1 MATTIE
7 GIVTKSTGSWYTV
20 LAAESGESVRCRI
33 RGVFRLRG
41 SRTTNP
47 VVVGDRVRVELG
59 EKEGDNVITEIFP
72 RTNYIIRRASNLSKE
87 SHIIA
92 ANIDTAY
99 LVVTLDNPP
108 TSTEFIDRF
117 LVTAEAYRIPT
128 VLLLNKMDLFSAPAF
143 QEVIDPFCAT
153 YRDAGYEVMEIS
165 ATTGMGIDA
174 LRERMR
180 HRVSLFS
187 GNSGVGKSTLINALE
202 PGLNLRTGAISDY
215 HHKGKHTTTF
225 SEIFP
230 LSGGGLLI
238 DTPGI
243 KGFGLVEIAPEELAR
258 YFPDLFR
265 YASECQY
272 YNCTHTH
279 EPNCAVTEAVAR
291 GEIAESRY
299 VSYLKMLE
307 DDDKNGKYR
316 K

>member
-1 MATTIE
+1 MAKQIE
-7 GIVTKSTGSWYTV
+7 GIVIKSTGSWYTV
-20 LAAESGESVRCRI
+20 LDPATGEQARCRI

-47 VVVGDRVRVELG
+47 VTVGDRVLAEIG
-59 EKEGDNVITEIFP
+59 EDEGDNVITDIRP
-72 RTNYIIRRASNLSKE
+72 RSNYIIRRASNLSKE

-99 LVVTLDNPP
+99 LVVTLDFPA

-117 LVTAEAYRIPT
+117 LVTAEAYRIP
-128 VLLLNKMDLFSAPAF
+128 VVILLNKMDLFAAPEYREIIDEFSA
-143 QEVIDPFCAT
+143 I
-153 YRDAGYEVMEIS
+153 YRNAGYEVVEIS
-165 ATTGMGIDA
+165 ATTGHGIDT
-174 LRERMR
+174 LRQRMHGR
-180 HRVSLFS
+180 TSLFS
-187 GNSGVGKSTLINALE
+187 GNSGVGKSTLINAIE
-202 PGLNLRTGAISDY
+202 PGLHLKTGAISDY

-230 LSGGGLLI
+230 LTGGGFLI

-243 KGFGLVEIAPEELAR
+243 KGFGLVDIAPDELAR

-265 YASECQY
+265 YAPQCQY

-279 EPNCAVTEAVAR
+279 EPNCAVTAAVAR

-299 VSYLKMLE
+299 ISYLKILE